1 MATIQ
6 ELGIRLT
13 SPEVS
18 YWNHKGAYQT
28 EGDAL
33 YEKLV
38 PASGAAETVHGELIR
53 GINRLTHEYLN
64 NGNCNAC
71 LDNSPYCDDDDEEY
85 GTCLG
90 DVREVEVDPYYAK
103 FLNLMRTELPNKID
117 EREVEHLTDAVEEI
131 ILAGADDLPCS
142 IYMSK
147 QNVNAYSRMC
157 DVVIWYVLNTED
169 SPLPYDYVKE

>member
-13 SPEVS
+13 SPEGS
-18 YWNHKGAYQT
+18 YWNHNGAYQT

-38 PASGAAETVHGELIR
+38 PARGAAETVHGELIR
-53 GINRLTHEYLN
+53 GINRLTYEYLN

-71 LDNSPYCDDDDEEY
+71 LDNSPYCDDDEEY

-90 DVREVEVDPYYAK
+90 DVRDVEVDPYYAK
-103 FLNLMRTELPNKID
+103 FLNLMRTELPRKID
-117 EREVEHLTDAVEEI
+117 EREVEQLIDAVEEI
-131 ILAGADDLPCS
+131 ILSGAYNPPCS

-147 QNVNAYSRMC
+147 KNVNVYSRMC
-157 DVVIWYVLNTED
+157 DVVIWYVLNTSDAE
-169 SPLPYDYVKE
+169 LPASYDRN